1 MFRWCPVLQKATAQC
16 CMRVPVPSYSHAVSI
31 IVWGCIPKNQY
42 KKGRSSVYYSPLGSC
57 VCVFKCIYFIVPT
70 YICLFIRAYLVT
82 RLCAVCSLPA
92 EHIIIVHTCTRM
104 YMCTTGGADAVVVYR
119 GKNWF
124 IVQRPI
130 DPGEDVP
137 RARVFVPPPLPRTSS
152 LPLGTTP
159 PPSRGSNTK
168 PTDGRTAVYAD
179 RCCWDGYHPS
189 VTGLVDGAGEVS
201 KCW

>member
-1 MFRWCPVLQKATAQC
+1 MLQKDTAQC
-16 CMRVPVPSYSHAVSI
+16 CMRVPVPSYSYAVSI

-42 KKGRSSVYYSPLGSC
+42 KKGRSSVYYSPLDSCVC
-57 VCVFKCIYFIVPT
+57 VCVFKCIYFNVPT
-70 YICLFIRAYLVT
+70 YIFLFIRAYLVT
-82 RLCAVCSLPA
+82 RSCAVCSLPT

-104 YMCTTGGADAVVVYR
+104 YMCTTDGADAVILYR

-137 RARVFVPPPLPRTSS
+137 RSRVFAPPPLPRTVS
-152 LPLGTTP
+152 LPLSLT

-168 PTDGRTAVYAD
+168 PTDGRTRYTRIAAVETAIT
-179 RCCWDGYHPS
+179 RR
-189 VTGLVDGAGEVS
+189 
-201 KCW
+201 